1 MRPAFQSVSALPD
14 LRFQQ
19 VPRQRLEGAPIILIR
34 AGPSDDAGLPDAE
47 PDDGYRLQEEKQK

>member
-1 MRPAFQSVSALPD
+1 VSALPD